1 MAVLGGTGTVGQRF
15 IQLLESHPWFEVIE
29 VMASDQSAGR
39 PYAEAVGSRWKL
51 STKIPPRV
59 AALRVHAPGA
69 PLRARICFSSLD
81 ASVAG
86 ELEER
91 YARAGHLVSTNARN
105 HRMDPFVPLVVPE
118 VNRDHMELLEKQPY
132 GNGGGIVTNPNC
144 TAIPL
149 SMALAPIHRAFGL
162 ESVIATSFQAVSGA
176 GYPGVPSLDITGNVV
191 PFIGGEEPKVEA
203 ETLKILGG
211 VGPKGF
217 TPADFPVSAS
227 CNRVPVIDGHL
238 VAVSVRL
245 RGRASAK
252 RIADAWREFRPL
264 AKLALPSAPNPPIDV
279 RPEDDR
285 PQPRLDADWKGG
297 MGVSVGRLRPCPV
310 LGWKFLTLAHNTI
323 RGAAGA
329 AILNAEILVREGRV

>member
-1 MAVLGGTGTVGQRF
+1 
-15 IQLLESHPWFEVIE
+15 
-29 VMASDQSAGR
+29 
-39 PYAEAVGSRWKL
+39 
-51 STKIPPRV
+51 
-59 AALRVHAPGA
+59 
-69 PLRARICFSSLD
+69 
-81 ASVAG
+81 
-86 ELEER
+86 
-91 YARAGHLVSTNARN
+91 
-105 HRMDPFVPLVVPE
+105 MDPFVPLVVPE